1 LKNILK
7 VYKSKEF
14 RNLIV
19 SALTN
24 VATCN
29 WVLYEADTLKSS
41 STLNYYN
48 QRGGV
53 YTQIRKWLRQN

>member
-1 LKNILK
+1 L
-7 VYKSKEF
+7 

-41 STLNYYN
+41 STLIYYN

-53 YTQIRKWLRQN
+53 YTQIRKWLKQN